1 MVTRPKGDNMI
12 KRAHTE
18 HFGFWEVGFDASV
31 LTNERRVEGQYN
43 MYWSNDYRYI
53 GVMFPNV
60 MYRMFECSNECSNEA
75 VKHGLFKILSEV
87 RAPLGAPGRS
97 ASIINSTI
105 DRIVGCPD
113 LDGIELVEDAATDY
127 VPEFFD

>member
-18 HFGFWEVGFDASV
+18 HLGFCEVGFAASV
-31 LTNERRVEGQYN
+31 LTNELLNEGRYN
-43 MYWSNDYRYI
+43 MYWSNEGRYI
-53 GVMFPNV
+53 GVVFPNV
-60 MYRMFECSNECSNEA
+60 MYRMFECVSQPVFHS
-75 VKHGLFKILSEV
+75 LFKTLSEV

-97 ASIINSTI
+97 SSIINSII

-113 LDGIELVEDAATDY
+113 LDDIELVEDAATDY

>member
-31 LTNERRVEGQYN
+31 LTNELLKEGKYN
-43 MYWSNDYRYI
+43 MYWSDDYRYI
-53 GVMFPNV
+53 GVVFPNV
-60 MYRMFECSNECSNEA
+60 MYRMFECSNES
-75 VKHGLFKILSEV
+75 VFHSLFKILSEV

-97 ASIINSTI
+97 SSIINSTI

>member
-31 LTNERRVEGQYN
+31 LTNELLKEGKYN
-43 MYWSNDYRYI
+43 MYWSDDYRYI
-53 GVMFPNV
+53 GVVFPNV
-60 MYRMFECSNECSNEA
+60 MYRMFECSNES
-75 VKHGLFKILSEV
+75 VFHSLFEILSEV

-97 ASIINSTI
+97 SIIITCTI

-113 LDGIELVEDAATDY
+113 LDDIELVEDAATDY